1 MGIVYQIPLEVPA
14 DVALKLAS
22 GNYAITDVVVRNV
35 ASGRYARFLPVDT
48 VKRVAEKAVDVA
60 KSSRVSTRSLTQLA
74 SSPAGLVGIAV
85 GGAVGE
91 AALVVAKAVADRR
104 KMSKQRRSDAVERA
118 NAAMVAYL
126 AAAKAASLDADTID
140 ELAAA
145 LDEVKAQQVTG
156 EAINL
161 DLLARLIGDYTAK
174 LAEANGVEAAP
185 DMDEDL
191 APVVR
196 ISDYL
201 ARQRGMFGQAG

>member
-1 MGIVYQIPLEVPA
+1 MGIVYQIPLEVSA

-60 KSSRVSTRSLTQLA
+60 KSSRVSTRSLTRLA

-85 GGAVGE
+85 GGA
-91 AALVVAKAVADRR
+91 VAKAVADRR